1 MEKIIH
7 DMSKGKEVFFACNKA
22 GTKEILTQHDID
34 DAWERL
40 NRFAAYVQVAFPET
54 VKTGGIIDSPIQLIN
69 ETKAEL
75 EKAENVTI
83 QGDLYVKRD
92 DSLAVCGSL
101 KARGGIYTVFKYA
114 EDIAIKNGMLK
125 ITDNYAVLNNGEFK
139 KLFSRYKISVGST
152 GNLGMSIGLSGSKLG
167 FDVTVYMSEE
177 AKSWKKNMLRNAG
190 VKVIEFEGDY
200 TSALKLARSEA
211 AKEANT
217 YFIDDEDS
225 KELFLGYSA
234 AYKTLI
240 EQLKDENVV
249 VDDAHPLIVYLPC
262 GVGGGPGGITFGLKK
277 ALGDNVYCY
286 FGEPT
291 QMPCMALAMA
301 KSRSDVSVYDI
312 GLGNGTIA
320 DGLACS
326 SPSVLAYDVMKGMLD
341 GCFTIKDDHC
351 LNLSGLLYKTS
362 GIKAEPS
369 SCVALGGVGKVPNQ
383 INNIENATHIVW
395 LTGGSLVPDD
405 EWIRIEQSSEY
416 LYMPGPEM

>member
-7 DMSKGKEVFFACNKA
+7 DMSNGKEVFFACNKEE
-22 GTKEILTQHDID
+22 TKEILTQHDID

-54 VKTGGIIDSPIQLIN
+54 VKTSGIIDSPIQLIN

-125 ITDNYAVLNNGEFK
+125 TTDNYAILNNEEFK
-139 KLFSRYKISVGST
+139 KLFSKYKISVGST

-177 AKSWKKNMLRNAG
+177 AKTWKKNMLRNAG

-240 EQLKDENVV
+240 EQLKDKNVV

-326 SPSVLAYDVMKGMLD
+326 SPSVLAYEVMNGMLD
-341 GCFTIKDDHC
+341 GCFTIEDDHS
-351 LNLSGLLYKTS
+351 LNLSRLLYKTS
-362 GIKAEPS
+362 SIKAEPS
-369 SCVALGGVGKVPNQ
+369 SCVALGGVGKAPYQ

-405 EWIRIEQSSEY
+405 EWIKMGIK
-416 LYMPGPEM
+416 

>member
-7 DMSKGKEVFFACNKA
+7 DMSKGKEVFFACNKN

-34 DAWERL
+34 DAWDRL
-40 NRFAAYVQVAFPET
+40 NRFAAYVQAAFPET
-54 VKTGGIIDSPIQLIN
+54 VKTQGIIDSPIQLIN
-69 ETKAEL
+69 ETKVEL
-75 EKAENVTI
+75 EKTENITI

-114 EDIAIKNGMLK
+114 EDIALKSGMLK
-125 ITDNYAVLNNGEFK
+125 TTDDYAILNNEEFK
-139 KLFSRYKISVGST
+139 KLFSKYKISVGST

-177 AKSWKKNMLRNAG
+177 AKTWKKNMLRNAG
-190 VKVIEFEGDY
+190 VNVIEFEGDY
-200 TSALKLARSEA
+200 TSALKLARKEA
-211 AKEANT
+211 AQDPNT
-217 YFIDDEDS
+217 YFIDDEDT

-234 AYKTLI
+234 AYKTLL
-240 EQLKDENVV
+240 EQLKEKNIV
-249 VDDAHPLIVYLPC
+249 VDDTHPLIVYLPC

-277 ALGDNVYCY
+277 AFGDNVYCY

-312 GLGNGTIA
+312 GLGNGTVA

-326 SPSVLAYDVMKGMLD
+326 SPSVLAYDVLNGMLD
-341 GCFTIKDDHC
+341 GCFTIEDDHS
-351 LNLSGLLYKTS
+351 LNLSRLLYKTS

-369 SCVALGGVGKVPNQ
+369 S
-383 INNIENATHIVW
+383 
-395 LTGGSLVPDD
+395 
-405 EWIRIEQSSEY
+405 
-416 LYMPGPEM
+416 

>member
-7 DMSKGKEVFFACNKA
+7 DMSKGKEVFFVCNKE

-40 NRFAAYVQVAFPET
+40 NRFAAYVQVAFSET
-54 VKTGGIIDSPIQLIN
+54 VKTSGIIDSQIQLIN
-69 ETKAEL
+69 ETKVEL

-125 ITDNYAVLNNGEFK
+125 TTDNYAILNNEEFK
-139 KLFSRYKISVGST
+139 KLFSKYKISVGST

-177 AKSWKKNMLRNAG
+177 AKTWKKNMLRNAG

-211 AKEANT
+211 AKDPNT

-225 KELFLGYSA
+225 KDLFLGYSA

-240 EQLKDENVV
+240 EQLKDKNIV

-301 KSRSDVSVYDI
+301 KSRSDVSVYDV

-326 SPSVLAYDVMKGMLD
+326 SPSVLAYEVMDGMLD
-341 GCFTIKDDHC
+341 GCFTIEDDHS
-351 LNLSGLLYKTS
+351 LNLSRLLYKTS

-369 SCVALGGVGKVPNQ
+369 SCVALGGVGKVPYR
-383 INNIENATHIVW
+383 IKNIENATHLVW
-395 LTGGSLVPDD
+395 LTGGSLVPND
-405 EWIRIEQSSEY
+405 EWIRMRIK
-416 LYMPGPEM
+416 

>member
-1 MEKIIH
+1 MKKIIH
-7 DMSKGKEVFFACNKA
+7 DMSDGKEVFFACNKEK
-22 GTKEILTQHDID
+22 TRDILTQNDIE

-40 NRFAAYVQVAFPET
+40 NRFTAYVQVAFPET
-54 VKTGGIIDSPIQLIN
+54 IKTSGIIDSPIQLIN

-75 EKAENVTI
+75 EKSENVTI

-114 EDIAIKNGMLK
+114 EDIAIKSRMLK
-125 ITDNYAVLNNGEFK
+125 TTDNYAVLNNEEFK
-139 KLFSRYKISVGST
+139 TLFSNYKISVGST
-152 GNLGMSIGLSGSKLG
+152 GNLGMSIGLSGSRLG

-177 AKSWKKNMLRNAG
+177 AKMWKKNMLKDAG
-190 VKVIEFEGDY
+190 VNVIEFEGDY
-200 TSALKLARSEA
+200 TSALKLARKEA
-211 AKEANT
+211 AKDQNT

-225 KELFLGYSA
+225 KELFLGYSV

-240 EQLKDENVV
+240 HQLANKGIIINDM
-249 VDDAHPLIVYLPC
+249 HPLIVYLPC

-301 KSRSDVSVYDI
+301 NSRSDVSVYDI
-312 GLGNGTIA
+312 GLGKGTIA

-326 SPSVLAYDVMKGMLD
+326 SPSVLAYEIMKTMLD
-341 GCFTIKDDHC
+341 GCFTIEDEHS
-351 LNLSGLLYKTS
+351 LELSRLLYRTS

-369 SCVALGGVGKVPNQ
+369 SCVALGGVGKVLYQ
-383 INNIENATHIVW
+383 INNIENATHLVW

-405 EWIRIEQSSEY
+405 EWIKLGIK
-416 LYMPGPEM
+416 

>member
-1 MEKIIH
+1 MEKIINE
-7 DMSKGKEVFFACNKA
+7 MSKGQEVFFCR
-22 GTKEILTQHDID
+22 TKESENQILTQHDID

-40 NRFAAYVQVAFPET
+40 KRFSQYVKVAFPET
-54 VKTGGIIDSPIQLIN
+54 EKTDGIIDSPIQLVN
-69 ETKAEL
+69 ETKEQL
-75 EKAENVTI
+75 EQIENI
-83 QGDLYVKRD
+83 AIPGDLYVKRD

-114 EDIAIKNGMLK
+114 EDIAIRSGMLK
-125 ITDNYAVLNNGEFK
+125 TTDNYAVINNEEFRQ
-139 KLFSRYKISVGST
+139 LFSKHKISVGST

-177 AKSWKKNMLRNAG
+177 AKTWKKNMLRNAG
-190 VKVIEFEGDY
+190 VNVIEFEGDY
-200 TSALKLARSEA
+200 TSALKLAREEA
-211 AKEANT
+211 SKDPNT

-225 KELFLGYSA
+225 KELFLGYSV

-240 EQLKDENVV
+240 QQLADKGIVIDDE
-249 VDDAHPLIVYLPC
+249 HPLIVYLPC

-277 ALGDNVYCY
+277 SLGENVYCY

-312 GLGNGTIA
+312 GLGKGTVA

-326 SPSVLAYDVMKGMLD
+326 SPSVLAYDIMKTMLD
-341 GCFTIKDDHC
+341 GCFTIEDKHS
-351 LNLSGLLYKTS
+351 LELSKLLYNTS

-369 SCVALGGVGKVPNQ
+369 SCVALGGVGKMPC
-383 INNIENATHIVW
+383 NIKNIQNATHLVW
-395 LTGGSLVPDD
+395 LTGGSLVPED
-405 EWIRIEQSSEY
+405 EWKKTGIY
-416 LYMPGPEM
+416 D